1 MIQRDPEE
9 RFTAE
14 AYLKVYKGVYILSF
28 PDCRTIIAQTVKGQR
43 LYVELLHRRRVNLG
57 TMLMIYP
64 LVLQVIFFF
73 QEMFFPS
80 SSTHFCMTISS
91 NSVSPPSSLQT
102 SAFKSTH

>member
-43 LYVELLHRRRVNLG
+43 LYVELLHRRRVNLE
-57 TMLMIYP
+57 TMLMILYP
-64 LVLQVIFFF
+64 LVLKVFLFIFRRCF
-73 QEMFFPS
+73 S
-80 SSTHFCMTISS
+80 RVLLLIS
-91 NSVSPPSSLQT
+91 
-102 SAFKSTH
+102 A